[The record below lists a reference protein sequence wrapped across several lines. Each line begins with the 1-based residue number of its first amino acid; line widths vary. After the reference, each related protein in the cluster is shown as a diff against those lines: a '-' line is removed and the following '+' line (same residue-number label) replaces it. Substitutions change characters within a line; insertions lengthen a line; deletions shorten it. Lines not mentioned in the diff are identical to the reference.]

1 MRSRAAGL
9 LLAPLALTSLAAC
22 SAPIMASGSGPAA
35 SGCSWLSAPRASSGT
50 SATVVLVDDSASF
63 LGGKGQQAS
72 PHSGDL
78 AQLAGTELARNF
90 TGSGTHLVSFG
101 TFDGSSSTINWK
113 FSQVPLPVGTGDDTQ
128 VKAQQGAAE
137 KCLADEVRT
146 TLATAA
152 PQSPGTDVMAALAAA
167 GQQVQGTPAG
177 ADQVVMVTD
186 GLSNTGCLN
195 LTSALR
201 QGEPASAVLA
211 SCPERAGLAPL
222 KGVSVQLDGVGYLA
236 GKPLSTA
243 DQVLVQKYWGDLC
256 AALGVASPGSC
267 VAPAGGTVTLGS
279 TVSRLPDPAVRFP
292 TVSSHAGT
300 VPLPADLLF
309 AFDSSALSDT
319 GKAYLGVLAEQLRSQ
334 GRRITKIVGHTDEQ
348 GDAQYN
354 LGLSRAR
361 ARSVASYLA
370 QFGFTGATVTG
381 VGEAGPVCSP
391 QHTATGAPVNS
402 CRAQDR
408 RVQIFLGG

>member
-1 MRSRAAGL
+1 MRSRIAG
-9 LLAPLALTSLAAC
+9 LLAPLALVTSLAAC
-22 SAPIMASGSGPAA
+22 SAPIMATASGSAA

-63 LGGKGQQAS
+63 LGEKGQQAS
-72 PHSGDL
+72 PHSGDI
-78 AQLAGTELARNF
+78 AQLAATELARNF
-90 TGSGTHLVSFG
+90 TASGTHLVSFG
-101 TFDGSSSTINWK
+101 TFDGSSATVNWK

-128 VKAQQGAAE
+128 VKGQQGAAE
-137 KCLADEVRT
+137 KCLSAEIQT
-146 TLATAA
+146 TMATAA

-177 ADQVVMVTD
+177 AAQVVLVTD

-201 QGEPASAVLA
+201 QGESAPAVLA

-222 KGVSVQLDGVGYLA
+222 KRVSVQLDGVGYQA

-243 DQVLVQKYWGDLC
+243 EQALVQKYWGDMC

-279 TVSRLPDPAVRFP
+279 TVSRLPDPAIGFP
-292 TVSSHAGT
+292 SVNFGAGT

-309 AFDSSALSDT
+309 AFDSSELSGT
-319 GKAYLGVLAEQLRSQ
+319 GQAYLGVLAEQLRSH

-348 GDAQYN
+348 GNDQYN

-361 ARSVASYLA
+361 AQSVARYLA
-370 QFGFTGATVTG
+370 QFGFTGAKVTG
-381 VGEAGPVCSP
+381 VGETDPACSP
-391 QHTATGAPVNS
+391 QHTATGVPIPS